1 MIDEDVRLGQLNND
15 MTYYYREG
23 KDTAQDVTRTNYLHI
38 QNHVPTTFILHACM
52 HAFSGSPLGA
62 VSICLV
68 LIVSRSHLS
77 IAQFN
82 SSFKHHNMRTFTY
95 ATPILIT

>member
-1 MIDEDVRLGQLNND
+1 MIDEDVQLGQLNND
-15 MTYYYREG
+15 MTYYDREG
-23 KDTAQDVTRTNYLHI
+23 KDTVQDVTGTNYLRI
-38 QNHVPTTFILHACM
+38 QNHMPTTFIPHACM

-68 LIVSRSHLS
+68 LIISRSHLS
-77 IAQFN
+77 IAQFS
-82 SSFKHHNMRTFTY
+82 SSFKHLNMRTFTY